1 MQAGLSYIDWSLVA
15 LFLLGVGAVGFRS
28 CGSQATTRDYFLAG
42 RSIPWWAASLSII
55 ATETSAVTFIGVPAA
70 AFSGDWTL
78 LQLFAGFA
86 IGRVFLALV
95 FVKVFYR
102 RDYIT
107 VYGLLAERF
116 GEKTRLLSAL
126 LFLAG
131 RVVASAVR
139 LYAGCLAVKIA
150 IGTDSIETVIIS
162 LGLFGAAFTL
172 KGGIK
177 AVVWTDV
184 ILGIALLAGCLI
196 SSAWILASFPEAA
209 GSIFDLEGFSRKL
222 SMVRLDNSISDAGG
236 LIAGLLGGMV
246 LTLAT
251 HGTDQDIAQRML
263 TCRDARGG
271 QLSVLGSAALI
282 TPLIT
287 LFLALGTLLWA
298 WHKAEA
304 AGYAVPED
312 LNELFPLFIVND
324 LPTGLA
330 GLVMA
335 GLLAAALSSFT
346 SVLNALS
353 ATTVADIYKPFAE
366 RRGGYCDAHYVKV
379 SRGAT
384 ILWTLLLIGLAIA
397 FVGSQD
403 NIVKIAL
410 KVLTYFYGG
419 LLGAFLLAILTNRGS
434 GLSVMAGMLSSV
446 PVVLLL
452 QLRQFTEHP
461 ATAPGLL
468 QGLLEG
474 LCPETRAAIL
484 WLPDIA
490 WPWWIILGTL
500 TAFLIGCLGKS
511 KKPSAKSGNSCSSEA
526 EAGSSTCGLSP

>member
-1 MQAGLSYIDWSLVA
+1 MQAGLSMIDWSLVA
-15 LFLLGVGAVGFRS
+15 LFLLGVGAVGFR
-28 CGSQATTRDYFLAG
+28 CAGSQSTTRDYFLGG

-70 AFSGDWTL
+70 AFAKDWTL

-95 FVKVFYR
+95 FVKAFYR
-102 RDYIT
+102 REYIT

-116 GEKTRLLSAL
+116 GKRTRLLSAL

-150 IGTDSIETVIIS
+150 LGTDSIETVIIC

-172 KGGIK
+172 TGGIK

-184 ILGIALLAGCLI
+184 ILGITLLAGCLL
-196 SSAWILASFPEAA
+196 SSAWIIAAYPEAA
-209 GSIFDLEGFSRKL
+209 GSILDLEGLSLKL
-222 SMVRLDNSISDAGG
+222 ERVRLDTSISDAGG
-236 LIAGLLGGMV
+236 LFAGLLGGMV

-263 TCRDARGG
+263 TCKDARGG
-271 QLSVLGSAALI
+271 QLSVLGSAVLI
-282 TPLIT
+282 LPLIS

-298 WHKAEA
+298 WHEAGA
-304 AGYAVPED
+304 AGYAVPENK
-312 LNELFPLFIVND
+312 NELFPLFIVTD
-324 LPTGLA
+324 LPPGLA

-353 ATTVADIYKPFAE
+353 ATTVADLYRPFAE
-366 RRGGYCDAHYVKV
+366 KGGDHGEAHYLKI
-379 SRGAT
+379 SRIST
-384 ILWTLLLIGLAIA
+384 LLWTILLIGLAIA

-419 LLGAFLLAILTNRGS
+419 LLGAFLLAILTNRGN
-434 GLSVMAGMLSSV
+434 GPSVMLGMLASV
-446 PVVLLL
+446 PMVLLL
-452 QLRQFTEHP
+452 QLRQFTENP
-461 ATAPGLL
+461 ETAPGAL
-468 QGLLEG
+468 QGTLENLSPG
-474 LCPETRAAIL
+474 IRQGIL
-484 WLPDIA
+484 SLPDIA
-490 WPWWIILGTL
+490 WPWWIIIGTL
-500 TAFLIGCLGKS
+500 TTFIIGYIGEPCDDSPDGDS
-511 KKPSAKSGNSCSSEA
+511 YSSEA
-526 EAGSSTCGLSP
+526 EAG

>member
-1 MQAGLSYIDWSLVA
+1 MQAGLSYIDWSLVV

-28 CGSQATTRDYFLAG
+28 SGKQSSTRDYFLGG

-55 ATETSAVTFIGVPAA
+55 ATETSAVTFIGIPAA
-70 AFSGDWTL
+70 SFSGDWTV
-78 LQLFAGFA
+78 LQLFTGFA
-86 IGRVFLALV
+86 IGRVFLAFV
-95 FVKVFYR
+95 FVKAFYKR
-102 RDYIT
+102 EYIT

-116 GEKTRLLSAL
+116 GERTRLLSAL

-150 IGTDSIETVIIS
+150 LGTDSIETVIIV

-184 ILGIALLAGCLI
+184 ILGITLLVGCLV
-196 SSAWILASFPEAA
+196 SSAWILTSLPAGAA
-209 GSIFDLEGFSRKL
+209 SIFDLDGISGKL
-222 SMVRLDNSISDAGG
+222 ARVRLDSSISDNYIG
-236 LIAGLLGGMV
+236 LFAGLLGGMV

-271 QLSVLGSAALI
+271 RLSVLGSAVLI
-282 TPLIT
+282 LPLIA

-298 WHKAEA
+298 WHQTGA
-304 AGYAVPED
+304 AGYDIPDD
-312 LNELFPLFIVND
+312 LNEVFPLFIVTD

-353 ATTVADIYKPFAE
+353 ATTVSDIYKPLVRKGAE
-366 RRGGYCDAHYVKV
+366 RSDAHYMKI
-379 SRGAT
+379 SRLAT
-384 ILWTLLLIGLAIA
+384 FLWTLLLVGLAIA

-419 LLGAFLLAILTNRGS
+419 LLGAFLLAILTSRGS
-434 GLSVMAGMLSSV
+434 ELSVMAGMLASV

-452 QLRQFTEHP
+452 QLRQFTNKPE
-461 ATAPGLL
+461 TAPGLL
-468 QGLLEG
+468 QNVLEDLSEG
-474 LCPETRAAIL
+474 TRDTIL
-484 WLPDIA
+484 ALPDIA

-500 TAFLIGCLGKS
+500 TSFLIGCLGKPR
-511 KKPSAKSGNSCSSEA
+511 KPAQEPGGSYFSEA
-526 EAGSSTCGLSP
+526 EAG

>member
-1 MQAGLSYIDWSLVA
+1 MQASLSVIDWSLVV
-15 LFLLGVGAVGFRS
+15 LFLLGVGAVGFRAS
-28 CGSQATTRDYFLAG
+28 GNQSTTRDYFLGG

-55 ATETSAVTFIGVPAA
+55 ATETSAVTFIGIPAA
-70 AFSGDWTL
+70 AFAGDWTL
-78 LQLFAGFA
+78 LQLFTGFA

-95 FVKVFYR
+95 FVKAFYKR
-102 RDYIT
+102 EYIT

-116 GEKTRLLSAL
+116 GERTRLLSAL

-131 RVVASAVR
+131 RVVGSAVR
-139 LYAGCLAVKIA
+139 LYAGCLAVRIA
-150 IGTDSIETVIIS
+150 LGTDSIETVIIA
-162 LGLFGAAFTL
+162 LGLCGAAFTL

-184 ILGIALLAGCLI
+184 ILGITLLAGCLV
-196 SSAWILASFPEAA
+196 SCAWILASLPTDA
-209 GSIFDLEGFSRKL
+209 GSIAAVLEGLPEKL
-222 SMVRLDNSISDAGG
+222 SLIHLDTALTDAGG

-271 QLSVLGSAALI
+271 QLSVLGSAVLI
-282 TPLIT
+282 VPLIA

-298 WHKAEA
+298 WHKTGA
-304 AGYAVPED
+304 AGYMAPID
-312 LNELFPLFIVND
+312 NNELFPLFIVTD
-324 LPTGLA
+324 LPPGLA

-353 ATTVADIYKPFAE
+353 ATTVADIYRPFAE
-366 RRGGYCDAHYVKV
+366 RRGDHSDAHYMKI
-379 SRGAT
+379 SRAAT
-384 ILWTLLLIGLAIA
+384 LLWTVLLIGLAIA

-403 NIVKIAL
+403 NIVNLAL

-419 LLGAFLLAILTNRGS
+419 LLGAFLVAILTNRGS
-434 GLSVMAGMLSSV
+434 GPSVMAGMLASV
-446 PVVLLL
+446 PIVLLL
-452 QLRQFTEHP
+452 QLRQFTDHHE
-461 ATAPGLL
+461 TAPGLL
-468 QGLLEG
+468 QGWLKNLGPGTHATLL
-474 LCPETRAAIL
+474 
-484 WLPDIA
+484 WVPDIA

-500 TAFLIGCLGKS
+500 TSFIIGCLGKPRE
-511 KKPSAKSGNSCSSEA
+511 PSAAAAGSYSSEA
-526 EAGSSTCGLSP
+526 EAG